1 MYTNLQVG
9 QKVLTPD
16 GEGTIVQ
23 INGEMITVKL
33 DDGQKIKIYYADQV
47 IDDSNAG

>member
-1 MYTNLQVG
+1 MYTHLHIG

-16 GEGTIVQ
+16 GEGTVEQ

-33 DDGQKIKIYYADQV
+33 DSGQIKIYYADQV
-47 IDDSNAG
+47 LDDSSAG